1 MAQPRLKRQ
10 LALDA
15 NVLFDL
21 AEGKLFAHRHEGVW
35 LTVNTPKDLRVAD
48 EHLRAHPEWLAA

>member
-21 AEGKLFAHRHEGVW
+21 AEGKLFAHEFVVFYLLG
-35 LTVNTPKDLRVAD
+35 
-48 EHLRAHPEWLAA
+48 